1 MMIQLFGMLHSMSKR
16 GPSILSA
23 LAASFTA
30 VLVNL
35 KSVDFIAD
43 LDDPKIVND
52 EDAQRVCLDMV
63 RGGNGRG
70 GRVDDDGDA
79 LSELGV

>member
-52 EDAQRVCLDMV
+52 ADAQRVCLDKP
-63 RGGNGRG
+63 
-70 GRVDDDGDA
+70 RVVADEAPPPA
-79 LSELGV
+79 LLEQGFFIS